1 MNSSHVDSGAK
12 VGGQENESGLLTSR
26 PDLRFPH
33 PSERPDAIVVIFD
46 GRCKFCTQQVR
57 LLQRLDRRQRLSFVS
72 LHDPCVARWW
82 PHLTYERLMQ
92 EIYVLPPT
100 TREAAAAAPAGLSSA
115 GLGSAGLGSA
125 SGGEAEAVAVES
137 DGVLAKMAGRQR
149 AYPGA
154 EGARYLLWQLVWLW
168 PVAAVMS
175 VPGSLPLWRALYR
188 WVARQRY
195 RFGRLGPECEPG
207 GTCELHFGPK
217 KMGEK

>member
-1 MNSSHVDSGAK
+1 MSAGEVEAGAE
-12 VGGQENESGLLTSR
+12 VEGRANESGLLTSR
-26 PDLRFPH
+26 SDLRFPH
-33 PSERPDAIVVIFD
+33 PSERPDTIVVIFD

-82 PHLTYERLMQ
+82 PHLTYDRLMQ
-92 EIYVLPPT
+92 EIYVLPP
-100 TREAAAAAPAGLSSA
+100 
-115 GLGSAGLGSA
+115 
-125 SGGEAEAVAVES
+125 VAVEGAAAGGA
-137 DGVLAKMAGRQR
+137 GVAPTGGGDVAVEADAVAAKMVGRQL

-195 RFGRLGPECEPG
+195 RFGKLGPECDPD
-207 GTCELHFGPK
+207 GTCDLHFGPK

>member
-1 MNSSHVDSGAK
+1 MSSSHVETGAA

-26 PDLRFPH
+26 SDLRFPH
-33 PSERPDAIVVIFD
+33 PSERPDTIVVIFD

-92 EIYVLPPT
+92 EIYVLPPAP
-100 TREAAAAAPAGLSSA
+100 REGAAATPAGPST
-115 GLGSAGLGSA
+115 A
-125 SGGEAEAVAVES
+125 SGGEAEAVGVES

-175 VPGSLPLWRALYR
+175 VPGSMPLWRALYR

-195 RFGRLGPECEPG
+195 RFGKLGPECDPD
-207 GTCELHFGPK
+207 GTCDLHFGPK
-217 KMGEK
+217 KLGEK

>member
-1 MNSSHVDSGAK
+1 MSPSEVELGAK
-12 VGGQENESGLLTSR
+12 AGGEENESGLLSSR

-33 PSERPDAIVVIFD
+33 PSERPDTIVVIFD

-92 EIYVLPPT
+92 EIYVLPPAT
-100 TREAAAAAPAGLSSA
+100 LEGAV
-115 GLGSAGLGSA
+115 A
-125 SGGEAEAVAVES
+125 SGGSEAVEHDA
-137 DGVLAKMAGRQR
+137 VLAKMAGRQR

-175 VPGSLPLWRALYR
+175 VPGSMPLWRALYR

-195 RFGRLGPECEPG
+195 RFGKLGPECDPD

>member
-1 MNSSHVDSGAK
+1 MSSSDIDLGSK
-12 VGGQENESGLLTSR
+12 VEGPENESGLLTSR

-33 PSERPDAIVVIFD
+33 PSERPDTIVVIFD

-92 EIYVLPPT
+92 EIYVLPPAGVEEAS
-100 TREAAAAAPAGLSSA
+100 RSPAGLNSAGVSSPSVGEAAA
-115 GLGSAGLGSA
+115 
-125 SGGEAEAVAVES
+125 VEQ
-137 DGVLAKMAGRQR
+137 DAVLAKMAGRQR

-168 PVAAVMS
+168 PVAAMMS
-175 VPGSLPLWRALYR
+175 VPGSMPLWRALYR

-195 RFGRLGPECEPG
+195 RFGKLGSECDPG

-217 KMGEK
+217 KMGER

>member
-1 MNSSHVDSGAK
+1 MSSSEVELGAK
-12 VGGQENESGLLTSR
+12 VGGEENESGLLSSR

-33 PSERPDAIVVIFD
+33 PSERPDTIVVIFD

-92 EIYVLPPT
+92 EIYVLPPAT
-100 TREAAAAAPAGLSSA
+100 LEGAAAT
-115 GLGSAGLGSA
+115 
-125 SGGEAEAVAVES
+125 GESEAVEHDA
-137 DGVLAKMAGRQR
+137 VLAKMAGRQR

-154 EGARYLLWQLVWLW
+154 EGARYLLWQFVWLW
-168 PVAAVMS
+168 PLAAMMS
-175 VPGSLPLWRALYR
+175 LPGSLPLWRALYR

-195 RFGRLGPECEPG
+195 RFGKLGPECDPG
-207 GTCELHFGPK
+207 GTCELHFGEK
-217 KMGEK
+217 KSGKP